1 MKRWRKM
8 KNIRLNYIKNIL
20 TPCILLS
27 CVTGIL
33 TGIVIFLFEIS
44 ADWVI
49 KLSNEIY
56 SAVRLNSIY
65 LPLLLGGA
73 LILGLISVCTVKLL
87 GIAKGGGI
95 PTAVA
100 LVRGLIE
107 FRWLRSIFATFT
119 SALVTF
125 FAGIPLGNEGPSVQM
140 GTAIGR
146 GTVKL
151 FSSKKTAWDRY
162 IMTGG
167 AAAGFAAATSA
178 PLTGIFFIL
187 EEAHRRFSPMLL
199 ISAAS
204 AVIASSTTL
213 EILHSEFH
221 PAHSLLPF
229 EITVKLDIKYLY
241 MVCVIG
247 LLCGVAAIIF
257 TKAHQLIGDFLNN
270 KLSKLPLFIKI
281 PAVFV
286 LTALIGFFASE
297 ILGTGRSL
305 ISEMIYGNGAWYM
318 LLIYFSVR
326 AILLMVA
333 NNLGVTGGLFVPSLT
348 FGAIIGSLCA
358 RVFTEFGVLPEE
370 YAPVLVIVGITAFLS
385 AFSRIPI
392 TAVVFA
398 IEALNGLVNILPI
411 VLGATISYASIELAG
426 IHSFNDLVIETK
438 VKTENKGKTPH
449 LVDTNFVIKPDAFVI
464 GKEIRDILW
473 PPTCVITSVRKNQN
487 SDTHSPFLE
496 EGDILHLHY
505 RTSNPEHTFQ
515 KLEDL
520 IGKQSE
526 DLRTFEKAVSEYHQV
541 PEN

>member
-1 MKRWRKM
+1 MVKM
-8 KNIRLNYIKNIL
+8 NNKQLNYIKNIL
-20 TPCILLS
+20 IPCILLS
-27 CVTGIL
+27 CVTGIF

-49 KLSNEIY
+49 NLSTEIY
-56 SAVRLNSIY
+56 SAVRLNPQY

-73 LILGLISVCTVKLL
+73 LVLGLISVCTVKLL

-107 FRWLRSIFATFT
+107 FRWLRSLFATFT

-178 PLTGIFFIL
+178 PLTGIFFVL
-187 EEAHRRFSPMLL
+187 EEAHRRFSPMLF

-204 AVIASSTTL
+204 AVISSATTL

-229 EITVKLDIKYLY
+229 DITVKLDIKYLY
-241 MVCVIG
+241 MVLVVG
-247 LLCGVAAIIF
+247 LLCGVTAIIF
-257 TKAHQLIGDFLNN
+257 TKAHEFIGSLLNN
-270 KLSKLPLFIKI
+270 KLSKLSIFIKI
-281 PAVFV
+281 PAAFV

-318 LLIYFSVR
+318 LLIYLSVR

-348 FGAIIGSLCA
+348 FGAILGTICA
-358 RVFTEFGVLPEE
+358 ELFIALNFISEE
-370 YAPVLVIVGITAFLS
+370 YYTLLVVIGMVSFLGAS
-385 AFSRIPI
+385 MRIPV
-392 TAVVFA
+392 TACLFA
-398 IEALNGLVNILPI
+398 FEALGGFNNILLLTAAVTAAFI
-411 VLGATISYASIELAG
+411 MVEVSGLSDFTSTVIKSKADA
-426 IHSFNDLVIETK
+426 IHKGKIPHVIEVPLT
-438 VKTENKGKTPH
+438 VYKGS
-449 LVDTNFVIKPDAFVI
+449 FVIDKD
-464 GKEIRDILW
+464 IRDILW
-473 PPTCVITSVRKNQN
+473 PASCTMLSIERGPNKTNKIGIA
-487 SDTHSPFLE
+487 
-496 EGDILHLHY
+496 EGDILTVHY
-505 RTSNPEHTFQ
+505 TTYDPVATANEFEVLVGDQCEEIDKIMR
-515 KLEDL
+515 LE
-520 IGKQSE
+520 
-526 DLRTFEKAVSEYHQV
+526 
-541 PEN
+541 

>member
-1 MKRWRKM
+1 MNNKQ
-8 KNIRLNYIKNIL
+8 LNYIKNIL
-20 TPCILLS
+20 IPCILLS
-27 CVTGIL
+27 CVTGVL

-49 KLSNEIY
+49 NLSNEIY
-56 SAVRLNSIY
+56 SAVRLNPIY

-73 LILGLISVCTVKLL
+73 LILGLISVGAVKFL
-87 GIAKGGGI
+87 GNAKGGGI

-100 LVRGLIE
+100 LTRGLIE
-107 FRWLRSIFATFT
+107 FRWLRSIFATFS
-119 SALVTF
+119 SALVTY
-125 FAGIPLGNEGPSVQM
+125 FAGVPLGNEGPSVQM

-151 FSSKKTAWDRY
+151 FSSKQTAWDRY

-178 PLTGIFFIL
+178 PLTGIFFVL
-187 EEAHRRFSPMLL
+187 EEAHRRFSPMLF

-204 AVIASSTTL
+204 AVISSATTL
-213 EILHSEFH
+213 EIFHSKLH

-229 EITVKLDIKYLY
+229 DITVKLDIKYLY
-241 MVCVIG
+241 MVFVVG
-247 LLCGVAAIIF
+247 LLCGVIAIIF
-257 TKAHQLIGDFLNN
+257 TKAHEFIGNLLNN
-270 KLSKLPLFIKI
+270 KLSKLSILIKI
-281 PAVFV
+281 PAVFL
-286 LTALIGFFASE
+286 LTALICFFASE

-318 LLIYFSVR
+318 LLIYLSVR
-326 AILLMVA
+326 AILLMSA

-358 RVFTEFGVLPEE
+358 RIFIQLGILPEE
-370 YAPVLVIVGITAFLS
+370 YAPILVIVGITAFLS

-398 IEALNGLVNILPI
+398 IEAMNGLVNILPI
-411 VLGATISYASIELAG
+411 ALGATLSYAVIEIAG
-426 IHSFNDLVIETK
+426 IHSFNDLVIDSK
-438 VKTENKGKTPH
+438 VKAENKGKTPY
-449 LVDTNFVIKPDAFVI
+449 LVDTSFVIKPNAFVI

-473 PPTCVITSVRKNQN
+473 PPTCVITSVRKNTLY
-487 SDTHSPFLE
+487 DTHSPFLQ

-505 RTSNPEHTFQ
+505 RTTNPEHTFQ

-520 IGKQSE
+520 IGKQSD
-526 DLRTFEKAVSEYHQV
+526 DLKNFEKAVSEYHQV
-541 PEN
+541 P

>member
-1 MKRWRKM
+1 MVKM
-8 KNIRLNYIKNIL
+8 NNKQLNYIKNIL
-20 TPCILLS
+20 IPCILLS
-27 CVTGIL
+27 CVTGIF

-44 ADWVI
+44 ADRVI
-49 KLSNEIY
+49 NLSTEIY
-56 SAVRLNSIY
+56 SAVRLNPQY

-73 LILGLISVCTVKLL
+73 LVLGLISVCTVKLL

-107 FRWLRSIFATFT
+107 FRWLRSLFATFT
-119 SALVTF
+119 SALITF

-167 AAAGFAAATSA
+167 TAAGFAAATSA
-178 PLTGIFFIL
+178 PLTGIFFVL
-187 EEAHRRFSPMLL
+187 EEAHRRFSPMLF

-204 AVIASSTTL
+204 AVISSATTL

-229 EITVKLDIKYLY
+229 DITVKLDIKYLY
-241 MVCVIG
+241 MVLVVG
-247 LLCGVAAIIF
+247 LLCGVTAIIF
-257 TKAHQLIGDFLNN
+257 TKAHEFIGNLLNN
-270 KLSKLPLFIKI
+270 KLSKLSIFIKI
-281 PAVFV
+281 PAVFL

-318 LLIYFSVR
+318 LLIYLSVR

-358 RVFTEFGVLPEE
+358 RIFIQLGILPEE
-370 YAPVLVIVGITAFLS
+370 YAPILVIVGITAFLS

-398 IEALNGLVNILPI
+398 IEAMNGLVNILPI
-411 VLGATISYASIELAG
+411 ALGATLSYAVIEIAG
-426 IHSFNDLVIETK
+426 IHSFNDLVIDTK
-438 VKTENKGKTPH
+438 VKAQNEGKTAH
-449 LVDTNFVIKPDAFVI
+449 LVDTSFVIKPNAFVI

-473 PPTCVITSVRKNQN
+473 PPTCVITSVRKNPH

-505 RTSNPEHTFQ
+505 RTTTPEYTFQ
-515 KLEDL
+515 KLENL
-520 IGKQSE
+520 IGKQEE
-526 DLRTFEKAVSEYHQV
+526 DLKTFEKAVSEYHQV

>member
-1 MKRWRKM
+1 M
-8 KNIRLNYIKNIL
+8 
-20 TPCILLS
+20 
-27 CVTGIL
+27 
-33 TGIVIFLFEIS
+33 
-44 ADWVI
+44 
-49 KLSNEIY
+49 KLSNELY
-56 SAVRLNSIY
+56 SAVRLNPQY
-65 LPLLLGGA
+65 LPLLLVGA
-73 LILGLISVCTVKLL
+73 LVLGLVSVFAVKFL

-95 PTAVA
+95 PTAIA
-100 LVRGLIE
+100 LMRGLIE
-107 FRWLRSIFATFT
+107 FHWLRSIFATFS
-119 SALVTF
+119 SALITF
-125 FAGIPLGNEGPSVQM
+125 LAGVPLGNEGPSVQM

-151 FSSKKTAWDRY
+151 FSAKKTAWDRY

-187 EEAHRRFSPMLL
+187 EEAHRRFSPMLFM
-199 ISAAS
+199 SAAS
-204 AVIASSTTL
+204 AVISSTTTL
-213 EILHSEFH
+213 EILHSKFH
-221 PAHSLLPF
+221 TTHTLLPF
-229 EITVKLDIKYLY
+229 DITVKLDIKYLY
-241 MVCVIG
+241 IVCVVG
-247 LLCGVAAIIF
+247 LLCSAIAIIF
-257 TKAHQLIGDFLNN
+257 TKAHELIGDFLNN
-270 KLSKLPLFIKI
+270 KLSKLSLFIKI
-281 PAVFV
+281 PVIFV

-358 RVFTEFGVLPEE
+358 RVFTELGLLPEE

-392 TAVVFA
+392 TAVIFA
-398 IEALNGLVNILPI
+398 IEAMNGLINILPI
-411 VLGATISYASIELAG
+411 AIGATISYAVIEIAG

-438 VKTENKGKTPH
+438 VKSENKGKTPH

-487 SDTHSPFLE
+487 SDIHSPFLE

-505 RTSNPEHTFQ
+505 RTTNPEYTFQ
-515 KLEDL
+515 KLENL
-520 IGKQSE
+520 IGKQDDNLECFETTISE
-526 DLRTFEKAVSEYHQV
+526 AHQI

>member
-1 MKRWRKM
+1 MNNTK
-8 KNIRLNYIKNIL
+8 LNYIKNIL

-33 TGIVIFLFEIS
+33 TGTVIFIFEVS

-49 KLSNEIY
+49 KLSNGLY
-56 SAVRLNSIY
+56 SAVRLTPQY

-73 LILGLISVCTVKLL
+73 LVLGIISAFAVKFL

-151 FSSKKTAWDRY
+151 FSSKKAAWDRY

-167 AAAGFAAATSA
+167 AAAGFAAATAA

-187 EEAHRRFSPMLL
+187 EEAHRRFSPMLF

-204 AVIASSTTL
+204 AVLSSATTL
-213 EILHSEFH
+213 EILQSAFH
-221 PAHSLLPF
+221 TGHSLLPF
-229 EITVKLDIKYLY
+229 DITVKLDIKYLY
-241 MVCVIG
+241 IVCIVGI
-247 LLCGVAAIIF
+247 LCGTMTSLF
-257 TKAHQLIGDFLNN
+257 TKLHIFIGKILND
-270 KLSKLPLFIKI
+270 KLSKLSSFIKI
-281 PAVFV
+281 PATFV
-286 LTALIGFFASE
+286 LTALIGFFVSE
-297 ILGTGRSL
+297 TLGTGRSL

-318 LLIYFSVR
+318 LLIYFSLR
-326 AILLMVA
+326 AILLMVS
-333 NNLGVTGGLFVPSLT
+333 NNLGITGGLFVPSLT

-358 RVFTEFGVLPEE
+358 RAFTELGLLPEE
-370 YAPVLVIVGITAFLS
+370 YASVIVIVGITAFLS

-398 IEALNGLVNILPI
+398 VEALNGLINILPI
-411 VLGATISYASIELAG
+411 ALAATLSYAVIEITGL
-426 IHSFNDLVIETK
+426 HSFNDLVIESK
-438 VKTENKGKTPH
+438 VKEENKGKIPY
-449 LVDTNFVIKPDAFVI
+449 LVDTSIIIKPNAFVI

-473 PPTCVITSVRKNQN
+473 PPTCVITSVRKKPD
-487 SDTHSPFLE
+487 SDTHSPFLG

-505 RTSNPEHTFQ
+505 RTTNPKQTFQ
-515 KLEDL
+515 KLESL
-520 IGKQSE
+520 IGQQDENLK
-526 DLRTFEKAVSEYHQV
+526 TFENTVSEYHHI